1 MRKVA
6 LVLAACLAIPSW
18 SGVLGSTRRGSIHA
32 PRSPSRNVITSDNT
46 ATDAKAIKIGDV
58 ARLAAN
64 GDDTGAL
71 RGAATGE

>member
-1 MRKVA
+1 
-6 LVLAACLAIPSW
+6 
-18 SGVLGSTRRGSIHA
+18 
-32 PRSPSRNVITSDNT
+32 VITSDNT